1 MCASSKKHHAVT
13 HTCIVVQIMNLKVSL
28 FEATKPLNLKSGH
41 NDITVNNNQREV
53 ENLKVYYISHHLL

>member
-1 MCASSKKHHAVT
+1 MCTSSKKHHAVT
-13 HTCIVVQIMNLKVSL
+13 HTCIVQIMNLKVSL
-28 FEATKPLNLKSGH
+28 LEATKPLNLKSGH